1 MKFNL
6 SEEFPTPFSNKFGI
20 RRDPSGKEK
29 GLFAQTQMIKFDSFI
44 NNHFR
49 YLFNLNRF
57 IFKLFME
64 DEFEDSD
71 LV

>member
-49 YLFNLNRF
+49 YLFN
-57 IFKLFME
+57 
-64 DEFEDSD
+64 
-71 LV
+71 